1 MQADGGPLAQD
12 PLHGHETYET
22 VRAPI
27 APRLRPAPRR
37 RRPPAAAAQ
46 PPRLTLRRAH
56 LHLHRLSALQQ
67 QVKFLNRGAYGVV
80 VLARERAT
88 GREWA
93 LKFIE
98 RGPLVGWGVGWLWLV
113 GWVLGVFGVRSE
125 PSKLAVRAR
134 GLNPQN

>member
-12 PLHGHETYET
+12 PLHGHDTYET

-27 APRLRPAPRR
+27 APRSRSSPAP
-37 RRPPAAAAQ
+37 RRPPAAAAARR
-46 PPRLTLRRAH
+46 PTAPTDSLALLAAALTSTATLPS
-56 LHLHRLSALQQ
+56 LSRH

-98 RGPLVGWGVGWLWLV
+98 RGPLVSGCWVVVVGWL
-113 GWVLGVFGVRSE
+113 
-125 PSKLAVRAR
+125 
-134 GLNPQN
+134 